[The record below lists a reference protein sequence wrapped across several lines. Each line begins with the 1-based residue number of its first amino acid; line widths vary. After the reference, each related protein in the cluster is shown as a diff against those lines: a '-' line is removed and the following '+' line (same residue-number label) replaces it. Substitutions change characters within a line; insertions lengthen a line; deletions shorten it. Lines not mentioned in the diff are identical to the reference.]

1 MVCSLPH
8 HLLNRNGMNYTTS
21 TPVRK
26 RRSRVGRVLGI
37 ILLVIVLVLGGY
49 FYWKYFFTYS
59 SGNRYGLLQK
69 FSNKGNVFKTYEGE
83 MILSSVRSNVNVPL
97 ASEKFFFSVT
107 KKRVADQLMNL
118 QGQNISVHYLEKNG
132 SIAWRGESRYIVDSV
147 WLEPER

>member
-1 MVCSLPH
+1 MD
-8 HLLNRNGMNYTTS
+8 YTTS
-21 TPVRK
+21 TRAPR
-26 RRSRVGRVLGI
+26 RRSGIGRVLGI
-37 ILLVIVLVLGGY
+37 ILLIIVLVLGGY

-69 FSNKGNVFKTYEGE
+69 FSNKGNIFKTYEGE

-107 KKRVADQLMNL
+107 KKNVAEKLMNL

-147 WLEPER
+147 WVEPQK

>member
-1 MVCSLPH
+1 
-8 HLLNRNGMNYTTS
+8 MNYTTS

-37 ILLVIVLVLGGY
+37 ILLVIVLALGGY

-147 WLEPER
+147 WLEPQK